1 MNATVAEKGRD
12 GHRRAGGYIPRR
24 RPRHT
29 IPHDKHAGD
38 IRDMRMIRS
47 SLLALPALAA
57 AAPAM
62 AHPGGHHGGLEALAY
77 HLHPHGLEIVLG
89 ALAVVVGGL
98 AYGAWRK
105 NNDE

>member
-1 MNATVAEKGRD
+1 
-12 GHRRAGGYIPRR
+12 
-24 RPRHT
+24 
-29 IPHDKHAGD
+29 
-38 IRDMRMIRS
+38 MRMIRS

-98 AYGAWRK
+98 AYRAWRK
-105 NNDE
+105 NNDK